1 MAMNV
6 VSAIRLMVRS
16 DSVGLRL
23 SLLHSSAHHA
33 YSSMVLAIERAK
45 AWAIGCSFHGSA
57 PRTVVA
63 EQRRNVPRTNARVFG
78 YFIFFGAPVGG
89 RSGIWLLGQA
99 QSGAKCGV

>member
-33 YSSMVLAIERAK
+33 YSSMVVAIESAK
-45 AWAIGCSFHGSA
+45 ACAIGCSFHGSA

-63 EQRRNVPRTNARVFG
+63 EQRSNVPRTNARVFRC
-78 YFIFFGAPVGG
+78 FIFFEAPAGG
-89 RSGIWLLGQA
+89 RSRVSLFGEA
-99 QSGAKCGV
+99 QSGAK